1 MFYCGTSGRDYYPD
15 RMEVI
20 KGTDVRHTIR
30 IVTPPATEPLT
41 VAEAKAQLNIAAS
54 DDSHDVELA
63 SKIAAARQEW
73 ERDTSKALITRT
85 VEHRLPMWLDVIRL
99 SVQPVIAI
107 SSIIYVDN
115 NGDEQTLDAA
125 NYYLDIDELRFKT
138 SFNKPALED
147 RSEAVRITYTA
158 GYGAAS
164 TDVPEID
171 KLAIKLS
178 VANRFEDL
186 DMINGGAGER
196 KAYENLVRKHM
207 RSSYP

>member
-1 MFYCGTSGRDYYPD
+1 MFYCGTSGRDYYQD

-20 KGTDVRHTIR
+20 KGTEVRHTIR

-85 VEHRLPMWLDVIRL
+85 IEHRLPMWLDVIRL
-99 SVQPVIAI
+99 TVHPVIAI

-125 NYYLDIDELRFKT
+125 NYYLDIDEVRFKT
-138 SFNKPALED
+138 NFNKPALED

>member
-1 MFYCGTSGRDYYPD
+1 M
-15 RMEVI
+15 
-20 KGTDVRHTIR
+20 
-30 IVTPPATEPLT
+30 
-41 VAEAKAQLNIAAS
+41 AEAKAQLNIAAS